1 MAHTGL
7 FIVNLRFHFVCTLNT
22 KNRISPLIQRSLSLS
37 TSLGTLSRLSPEGKE
52 VIPMVN
58 EKYMKRAI
66 TLAKKA
72 LGYTSPNPLVGAV
85 IVKDNKII
93 GEGYHNKAGEPHAE
107 RMALADCK
115 ESPKGATIYVT
126 LEPCCHQGRTPP
138 CTDAIIEAG
147 IQHVVIGSSDPNPLV
162 MGKGIKTLRER
173 GITVTSHFLQ
183 KECDEINQVFFHYIA
198 TKMPY
203 VALKYAMT
211 ADGKIATVTGA
222 SRWIS
227 NEASRQHAHKL
238 RHQYS
243 SILVGIETV
252 LQDDPLLNCRLEHAV
267 QPIRIICDSH
277 LRIPLESQICKTAK
291 VYETIIAYA
300 NDTMGKKGV
309 LESLGLTLWQLPDE
323 NNKVSLPNLLKKLGE
338 NGVDSVLVEGG
349 GSIHFSFLQSHLAQK
364 LYIYFA
370 PKIFGGK
377 DAKTP
382 VGGRGII
389 HPDDAFGLKL
399 LHSQVLNGD
408 ILLEYEIESKQGN
421 KKAIF

>member
-1 MAHTGL
+1 
-7 FIVNLRFHFVCTLNT
+7 
-22 KNRISPLIQRSLSLS
+22 
-37 TSLGTLSRLSPEGKE
+37 
-52 VIPMVN
+52 MVN

-66 TLAKKA
+66 TLAKNA

-93 GEGYHNKAGEPHAE
+93 GEGYHHKAGELHAE
-107 RMALADCK
+107 RMALADCN

-147 IQHVVIGSSDPNPLV
+147 IQHVVIGSSDPNPMV
-162 MGKGIKTLRER
+162 MGKGIKTLGEH
-173 GITVTSHFLQ
+173 GINVTSHFLQ
-183 KECDEINQVFFHYIA
+183 KECDEINQVFFHYI
-198 TKMPY
+198 TTRMPY

-227 NEASRQHAHKL
+227 NDVSRHHAHNL
-238 RHQYS
+238 RHVYS

-277 LRIPLESQICKTAK
+277 LRIPLDCQICKTAK
-291 VYETIIAYA
+291 EYKTIIAYA
-300 NDTMGKKGV
+300 NDSFGNKET
-309 LESLGLTLWQLPDE
+309 LESMGLTLWQLPDE
-323 NNKVSLPNLLKKLGE
+323 NNQVSLTNLLKKLGE
-338 NGVDSVLVEGG
+338 NGIDSVLVEGG
-349 GSIHFSFLQSHLAQK
+349 GSIHFSFLQSRLAQK

-377 DAKTP
+377 DAKSP
-382 VGGRGII
+382 VAGKGI
-389 HPDDAFGLKL
+389 PQPEDAFELKL
-399 LHSQVLNGD
+399 LDSQILDGD
-408 ILLEYEIESKQGN
+408 ILLEYEIESNPGD
-421 KKAIF
+421 KKNL

>member
-1 MAHTGL
+1 
-7 FIVNLRFHFVCTLNT
+7 
-22 KNRISPLIQRSLSLS
+22 
-37 TSLGTLSRLSPEGKE
+37 
-52 VIPMVN
+52 MVN
-58 EKYMKRAI
+58 EIYMKRAI

-85 IVKDNKII
+85 IVKNNKII
-93 GEGYHNKAGEPHAE
+93 GEGYHHKAGELHAE

-115 ESPKGATIYVT
+115 ESPKGATMYVT

-147 IQHVVIGSSDPNPLV
+147 IQHVVIGSFDPNPFV
-162 MGKGIKTLRER
+162 MGNGIKKLREH

-183 KECDEINQVFFHYIA
+183 KECDEINQVFFHYIT
-198 TKMPY
+198 TKMPF
-203 VALKYAMT
+203 VALKYAIT
-211 ADGKIATVTGA
+211 ADGKIATKTGA

-227 NEASRQHAHKL
+227 NELSRNHAHQL

-252 LQDDPLLNCRLEHAV
+252 LQDNPLLTCRLEHAV
-267 QPIRIICDSH
+267 QPIRIICDSR

-291 VYETIIAYA
+291 KYRTIIAYA
-300 NDTMGKKGV
+300 NDTMGKKEV

-323 NNKVSLPNLLKKLGE
+323 NSKVSLTNLLKKLGE
-338 NGVDSVLVEGG
+338 HGIDSILVEGG
-349 GSIHFSFLQSHLAQK
+349 GRIHFSFLQSQLAQK

-377 DAKTP
+377 DGKSP
-382 VGGRGII
+382 VGGDGISQ
-389 HPDDAFGLKL
+389 PDEAFRLTL
-399 LHSQVLNGD
+399 LQSVALDGD
-408 ILLEYEIESKQGN
+408 ILLEYKIESTQRSKDEYSTPPP
-421 KKAIF
+421 F

>member
-1 MAHTGL
+1 ML
-7 FIVNLRFHFVCTLNT
+7 
-22 KNRISPLIQRSLSLS
+22 
-37 TSLGTLSRLSPEGKE
+37 
-52 VIPMVN
+52 N

-66 TLAKKA
+66 FLAKKA

-85 IVKDNKII
+85 IVKNNKII
-93 GEGYHNKAGEPHAE
+93 GEGYHHKAGEPHAE

-115 ESPKGATIYVT
+115 ESPKDATIYVT

-147 IQHVVIGSSDPNPLV
+147 IQHVVIGSPDPNPLV
-162 MGKGIKTLRER
+162 KGKGVEILRKS
-173 GITVTSHFLQ
+173 GITVTEHFLK
-183 KECDEINQVFFHYIA
+183 KECDAVNDVFFHFIS

-211 ADGKIATVTGA
+211 ADGKIATTTGA

-227 NEASRQHAHKL
+227 NEASRLHAHSL

-243 SILVGIETV
+243 SILVGIETI
-252 LQDDPLLNCRLEHAV
+252 LQDDPLLNCRIENAT
-267 QPIRIICDSH
+267 QPRRIICDSR

-291 VYETIIAYA
+291 EYPTIIAYA
-300 NDTMGKKGV
+300 NDPFEKEAA
-309 LESLGLTLWQLPDE
+309 LEALGLTLWRLPDE
-323 NNKVSLPNLLKKLGE
+323 NERVSLPSLMKKLGE

-349 GSIHFSFLQSHLAQK
+349 GTIHFGFLEQNLAQK

-382 VGGRGII
+382 VGGMGVLE
-389 HPDDAFGLKL
+389 PKDAFILKL
-399 LHSQVLNGD
+399 LHSQTLDGD
-408 ILLEYEIESKQGN
+408 ILLEYEIETSSAK
-421 KKAIF
+421 

>member
-1 MAHTGL
+1 
-7 FIVNLRFHFVCTLNT
+7 
-22 KNRISPLIQRSLSLS
+22 
-37 TSLGTLSRLSPEGKE
+37 
-52 VIPMVN
+52 MVN
-58 EKYMKRAI
+58 ETYMKRAI

-85 IVKDNKII
+85 IVKNNKII
-93 GEGYHNKAGEPHAE
+93 GEGYHHKAGELHAE

-138 CTDAIIEAG
+138 CTDAIIDAG
-147 IQHVVIGSSDPNPLV
+147 IQHVVIGSLDPNPFV
-162 MGKGIKTLRER
+162 MGNGIKKLHEH

-183 KECDEINQVFFHYIA
+183 KECDEINQVFFHYIT
-198 TKMPY
+198 TKMPF

-211 ADGKIATVTGA
+211 ADGKIATKTGA

-227 NEASRQHAHKL
+227 NEVSRKHAHEL

-243 SILVGIETV
+243 SVLVGIETV
-252 LQDDPLLNCRLEHAV
+252 LQDDPLLNCRLEHGV
-267 QPIRIICDSH
+267 QPIRIICDSR

-291 VYETIIAYA
+291 KYKTIIAYA
-300 NDTMGKKGV
+300 NDTMEKKGI

-323 NNKVSLPNLLKKLGE
+323 NNKVSLTNLLEKLGQ

-349 GSIHFSFLQSHLAQK
+349 GRIHFSFLENHLAQK
-364 LYIYFA
+364 LYIYFS

-377 DAKTP
+377 EAKSP
-382 VGGRGII
+382 VGGKGISL
-389 HPDDAFGLKL
+389 PEDAFSLKL
-399 LHSQVLNGD
+399 LQSEVLEGD
-408 ILLEYEIESKQGN
+408 ILLEYVIESTQRSKDEFCN
-421 KKAIF
+421 PLPL